1 MPESVRSRGD
11 GGDDGTERRRAKP
24 GRARSWHRR
33 PHHRHPLIERFPM
46 PKRST
51 LGPTRRTVGGL
62 EPDARTRSSGTAI
75 PPGAACASMPPGAS
89 STSCSRGNR
98 PEAGGARAGRRQDR
112 RGTPMRG
119 GGDRPHPAGRGPKP
133 PVRAPEAAPGA
144 NRLEAGGITTSVSPV
159 MSCSQAPS
167 ALTGCYGVVARSGPR
182 SRRQLPAA
190 VSARARAHRSS
201 ANFGRRAPAVNANV
215 LGAPLERGAAAGVA
229 ILTSFN
235 EPLPRQ

>member
-1 MPESVRSRGD
+1 MYPRPSFDRKGRTGLFGSPPPRSSRVRAHPNLRHSGYHTCLVLTRVRRCSRSGCLPMFWHVGRADRSATMPESVRSRGD

-51 LGPTRRTVGGL
+51 LRPTRRIVGGL
-62 EPDARTRSSGTAI
+62 EPDARTRSSGIAI
-75 PPGAACASMPPGAS
+75 PPGSACASMPPGAS

-98 PEAGGARAGRRQDR
+98 PEAGGARSGLRPRR
-112 RGTPMRG
+112 
-119 GGDRPHPAGRGPKP
+119 
-133 PVRAPEAAPGA
+133 
-144 NRLEAGGITTSVSPV
+144 
-159 MSCSQAPS
+159 
-167 ALTGCYGVVARSGPR
+167 RS
-182 SRRQLPAA
+182 PAA
-190 VSARARAHRSS
+190 VSARARAHRSRAS
-201 ANFGRRAPAVNANV
+201 FGRRVPAVNANV